1 MTKNDFNKKQLIKY
15 LLFTFLFAYAVQFGA
30 SLLYNNGQTLIG
42 QLTVAAGAEIGL
54 TREDWYALYLAAGF
68 RLP

>member
-1 MTKNDFNKKQLIKY
+1 MQLISCSISPNRMRDIVAD
-15 LLFTFLFAYAVQFGA
+15 AY
-30 SLLYNNGQTLIG
+30 
-42 QLTVAAGAEIGL
+42 VAL